1 MSSEIEELAGQDPL
15 PEPEKAPFS
24 WRNFLRKNVTQLGMI
39 FVFFGLWLFFIL
51 AAPETFLSPQI
62 YYAFMATTPLF
73 AIMAMP
79 LTMVIIAGEMDLSF
93 TSIMAI
99 GMVAFIAIFEPTGNV
114 SLAIL
119 AALAAGVASGLLNG
133 GLVVGIGIP
142 SLVAT
147 IGTQFFL
154 RGLSLVLLNGKGAT
168 LVGARESFVY
178 AMFVGKTIGKIPNQ
192 FWWSIVIAI
201 LCWIILNRTRLG
213 AHIYLIGDNVQS
225 ARLMGVNVNRTRLAV
240 FIMIGLA
247 AALAGVLASM
257 QVSFFWP
264 SLGEGYLL
272 STLAS
277 VFLGGTS
284 VFGGV
289 GTILG
294 TFLGSYII
302 GAINAGI
309 VAIGM
314 TGYWTELIYGL
325 IIVISVSMHVVLQR
339 RVK

>member
-1 MSSEIEELAGQDPL
+1 MSSDIEETTGEDPV
-15 PEPEKAPFS
+15 PEPKKKPFG
-24 WRNFLRKNVTQLGMI
+24 WKNFLRKNVTQLGMI
-39 FVFFGLWLFFIL
+39 IVFFGLWLFFIL
-51 AAPETFLSPQI
+51 AAPQTFLSPQI

-93 TSIMAI
+93 TSVMAI
-99 GMVAFIAIFEPTGNV
+99 GMVAFLAIFEPTGNV
-114 SLAIL
+114 TLAIL
-119 AALAAGVASGLLNG
+119 AALAAGVAAGVLNG

-178 AMFVGKTIGKIPNQ
+178 EMLVGKTIGKIPNQ
-192 FWWSIVIAI
+192 FWWSIAIAI
-201 LCWIILNRTRLG
+201 VCWIILNRTRLG
-213 AHIYLIGDNVQS
+213 AHIYLIGDNEQS
-225 ARLMGVNVNRTRLAV
+225 ARLMGVNVNRTRLTV

-247 AALAGVLASM
+247 AAFAGVLASL

-272 STLAS
+272 STFAS

-314 TGYWTELIYGL
+314 TGFWTQLIYGL
-325 IIVISVSMHVVLQR
+325 IILISVSMHVLLQR

>member
-1 MSSEIEELAGQDPL
+1 MSSEIEELSGEDPV
-15 PEPEKAPFS
+15 PEPQREPFK
-24 WRNFLRKNVTQLGMI
+24 WKNFLRKNATQLGMI

-51 AAPETFLSPQI
+51 AAPQTFLSPQI

-93 TSIMAI
+93 TSVMAI
-99 GMVAFIAIFEPTGNV
+99 GMVAFLAIFEPTGNV

-119 AALAAGVASGLLNG
+119 AALAAGVAAGVLNG

-178 AMFVGKTIGKIPNQ
+178 EMLVGKTIGKIPNQ
-192 FWWSIVIAI
+192 FWWSIAIAI
-201 LCWIILNRTRLG
+201 VCWIILNRTRLG
-213 AHIYLIGDNVQS
+213 AHIYLIGDNEQS
-225 ARLMGVNVNRTRLAV
+225 ARLMGVNVNRTRLTV

-247 AALAGVLASM
+247 AAFAGVLASL

-314 TGYWTELIYGL
+314 TGFWTQLIYGL
-325 IIVISVSMHVVLQR
+325 IILISVSMHVLLQR

>member
-1 MSSEIEELAGQDPL
+1 MSSEIEELSGEDL
-15 PEPEKAPFS
+15 VLEPKKEPINWK
-24 WRNFLRKNVTQLGMI
+24 NFLRKNVTQLGMI
-39 FVFFGLWLFFIL
+39 FVFFALWLFFIFS
-51 AAPETFLSPQI
+51 APETFLSPQI
-62 YYAFMATTPLF
+62 YFAFMATTPLF
-73 AIMAMP
+73 AIMALP

-93 TSIMAI
+93 PSIMAI
-99 GMVAFIAIFEPTGNV
+99 GMVAFIFIFEPTGNV
-114 SLAIL
+114 TLAIL
-119 AALAAGVASGLLNG
+119 AALSAGIASGILNG

-154 RGLSLVLLNGKGAT
+154 RGLSLVLLEGRGVT

-178 AMFVGKTIGKIPNQ
+178 ELFVGKAIGRIPNQ
-192 FWWSIVIAI
+192 FWWSIAIAI

-213 AHIYLIGDNVQS
+213 AHIYLIGDNEQS
-225 ARLMGVNVNRTRLAV
+225 ARLMGVNVNRTRMAV
-240 FIMIGLA
+240 FIIIGLA
-247 AALAGVLASM
+247 AAFAGVLASL

-284 VFGGV
+284 VFGGT

-309 VAIGM
+309 VAIGL
-314 TGYWTELIYGL
+314 TGFWTELIYGL
-325 IIVISVSMHVVLQR
+325 IIVVSVSMHVILR
-339 RVK
+339 RRIK

>member
-1 MSSEIEELAGQDPL
+1 MGSETEELSATDTVA
-15 PEPEKAPFS
+15 EPPKKGFS
-24 WRNFLRKNVTQLGMI
+24 WKNFMRRNATQLGMI
-39 FVFFGLWLFFIL
+39 LVFFGLWLFFIL
-51 AAPETFLSPQI
+51 AAPQTFLSPQI
-62 YYAFMATTPLF
+62 YYAFMATTPFF

-93 TSIMAI
+93 PSIMAI
-99 GMVAFIAIFEPTGNV
+99 GMVAFIFVFEPTGNV
-114 SLAIL
+114 GLALL
-119 AALAAGVASGLLNG
+119 AALTAGVASGVLNG
-133 GLVVGIGIP
+133 GLVVAIGIP

-154 RGLSLVLLNGKGAT
+154 RGLSLVLLQGKGAT
-168 LVGARESFVY
+168 LIEARETFVY
-178 AMFVGKTIGKIPNQ
+178 EMLVGRTLGSIPNQ
-192 FWWSIVIAI
+192 FWWSIAIAI
-201 LCWIILNRTRLG
+201 VCWIILNRTRLG
-213 AHIYLIGDNVQS
+213 AHIYLIGDNEKS
-225 ARLMGVNVNRTRLAV
+225 ARLMGVNVNRTRLIV
-240 FIMIGLA
+240 FIMMGLA
-247 AALAGVLASM
+247 AAFAGVLASL

-284 VFGGV
+284 VFGGT

-309 VAIGM
+309 VAIGL
-314 TGYWTELIYGL
+314 TGFWTELIYGL
-325 IIVISVSMHVVLQR
+325 IIIVSVSMHVIMQR
-339 RVK
+339 RIK

>member
-1 MSSEIEELAGQDPL
+1 MRSEIKELSGEDAAPVIVK
-15 PEPEKAPFS
+15 EPFS
-24 WRNFLRKNVTQLGMI
+24 WQNFLRKNATQLGMI
-39 FVFFGLWLFFIL
+39 IVFFGIWLFFIL
-51 AAPETFLSPQI
+51 SAPETFLSPQI

-73 AIMAMP
+73 AIMALP

-93 TSIMAI
+93 PSIMAI
-99 GMVAFIAIFEPTGNV
+99 GMVAFVFIFEPTGNV
-114 SLAIL
+114 VLAVF
-119 AALAAGVASGLLNG
+119 AALAAGVAAGLLNG

-154 RGLSLVLLNGKGAT
+154 RGLSLVLLQGKGAT
-168 LVGARESFVY
+168 LVEARESFIY
-178 AMFVGKTIGKIPNQ
+178 QLLVGKTIGSIPNQ
-192 FWWSIVIAI
+192 FWWSIGIAI
-201 LCWIILNRTRLG
+201 LCWIVLNRTRLG
-213 AHIYLIGDNVQS
+213 AHIYLIGDNEQS
-225 ARLMGVNVNRTRLAV
+225 ARLMGVNAKRTRMIV
-240 FIMIGLA
+240 FILIGLA
-247 AALAGVLASM
+247 SAFAGVLASL

-284 VFGGV
+284 VFGGT

-309 VAIGM
+309 VAIGL
-314 TGYWTELIYGL
+314 TGFWTELIYGL
-325 IIVISVSMHVVLQR
+325 IIVVSVSMHVVMQR
-339 RVK
+339 RIK

>member
-1 MSSEIEELAGQDPL
+1 
-15 PEPEKAPFS
+15 
-24 WRNFLRKNVTQLGMI
+24 
-39 FVFFGLWLFFIL
+39 
-51 AAPETFLSPQI
+51 
-62 YYAFMATTPLF
+62 
-73 AIMAMP
+73 MP

-93 TSIMAI
+93 TSVMAI
-99 GMVAFIAIFEPTGNV
+99 GMVAFLAIFEPTGNV
-114 SLAIL
+114 TLAIL
-119 AALAAGVASGLLNG
+119 AALAAGVAAGLLNG

-192 FWWSIVIAI
+192 FWWSIAIAI

-213 AHIYLIGDNVQS
+213 AHIYLIGDNEKS
-225 ARLMGVNVNRTRLAV
+225 ARLMGVNVNRTRLVV

-247 AALAGVLASM
+247 SAFAGVLASL

-309 VAIGM
+309 VAIGL
-314 TGYWTELIYGL
+314 TGFWTQLIYGL
-325 IIVISVSMHVVLQR
+325 IILISVSMHVILR
-339 RVK
+339 RRIR

>member
-1 MSSEIEELAGQDPL
+1 MGSETEELSATDTVA
-15 PEPEKAPFS
+15 EPPKKGFS
-24 WRNFLRKNVTQLGMI
+24 WKNFMRRNATQLGMI
-39 FVFFGLWLFFIL
+39 LVFFGLWLFFIL
-51 AAPETFLSPQI
+51 AAPQTFLSPQI
-62 YYAFMATTPLF
+62 YYAFMATTPFF

-93 TSIMAI
+93 PSIMAI
-99 GMVAFIAIFEPTGNV
+99 GMVAFIFVFEPTGNV
-114 SLAIL
+114 GLALL
-119 AALAAGVASGLLNG
+119 AALTAGVASGVLNG
-133 GLVVGIGIP
+133 GLVVAIGIP

-154 RGLSLVLLNGKGAT
+154 RGLSLVLLQGKGAT
-168 LVGARESFVY
+168 LIEARETFVY
-178 AMFVGKTIGKIPNQ
+178 EMLVGRTLGSIPNQ
-192 FWWSIVIAI
+192 FWWSIAIAI
-201 LCWIILNRTRLG
+201 VCWIILNRTRLG
-213 AHIYLIGDNVQS
+213 AHIYLIGDNEKS
-225 ARLMGVNVNRTRLAV
+225 ARLMGVNVNRTRLIV
-240 FIMIGLA
+240 FIIMGLA
-247 AALAGVLASM
+247 AAFAGVLASL

-284 VFGGV
+284 VFGGT

-309 VAIGM
+309 VAIGL
-314 TGYWTELIYGL
+314 TGFWTELIYGL
-325 IIVISVSMHVVLQR
+325 IIIVSVSMHVIMQR
-339 RVK
+339 RIK

>member
-1 MSSEIEELAGQDPL
+1 MSSETEELSGMDSVPGPQK
-15 PEPEKAPFS
+15 ESFNWK
-24 WRNFLRKNVTQLGMI
+24 NFLRSNATQLGMI
-39 FVFFGLWLFFIL
+39 LVFFGLWLFFIL
-51 AAPETFLSPQI
+51 SAPETFLSPQI

-73 AIMAMP
+73 AIMALP

-93 TSIMAI
+93 PSIMAI
-99 GMVAFIAIFEPTGNV
+99 GMVAFIFIFEPTGNV
-114 SLAIL
+114 FLALL
-119 AALAAGVASGLLNG
+119 AALAAGVGAGLLNA

-154 RGLSLVLLNGKGAT
+154 RGLSLVLLQGQGAT
-168 LVGARESFVY
+168 LIEARGSFIY
-178 AMFVGKTIGKIPNQ
+178 NLLVGKIIGGIPNQ
-192 FWWSIVIAI
+192 FWWSIAIAI
-201 LCWIILNRTRLG
+201 LCWVILNRTRLG
-213 AHIYLIGDNVQS
+213 AHIYLIGDNQKS
-225 ARLMGVNVNRTRLAV
+225 ARLMGVNVNRTRLTV
-240 FIMIGLA
+240 FIMMGLA
-247 AALAGVLASM
+247 AAFAGVLASL

-284 VFGGV
+284 VFGGT

-309 VAIGM
+309 VAIGL
-314 TGYWTELIYGL
+314 TGFWTELIYGL
-325 IIVISVSMHVVLQR
+325 IIIISVSMHVVMQKR
-339 RVK
+339 IK

>member
-1 MSSEIEELAGQDPL
+1 MNSEVEDLFAEDPI
-15 PEPEKAPFS
+15 PESKKAPIN
-24 WRNFLRKNVTQLGMI
+24 WKNFLRKNSTQLGII
-39 FVFFGLWLFFIL
+39 FVFFAIWLFFIL

-73 AIMAMP
+73 AIMALP
-79 LTMVIIAGEMDLSF
+79 LTMVIIAGDIDLSF
-93 TSIMAI
+93 PSIMAM
-99 GMVAFIAIFEPTGNV
+99 GMVAFIFVFELTGNV
-114 SLAIL
+114 GLAII
-119 AALAAGVASGLLNG
+119 AALSAGIASGFLNG
-133 GLVVGIGIP
+133 ALIVGIGIP

-154 RGLSLVLLNGKGAT
+154 RGLSLVLLDGKGAT
-168 LVGARESFVY
+168 LIAARESLIY
-178 AMFVGKTIGKIPNQ
+178 ELFVGKTIGRIPNQ
-192 FWWSIVIAI
+192 FWWSIAIAI
-201 LCWIILNRTRLG
+201 GCWIILNRTRLG

-240 FIMIGLA
+240 FIMMGLA
-247 AALAGVLASM
+247 AAFAGVLASL

-264 SLGEGYLL
+264 SLGQGYLL

-314 TGYWTELIYGL
+314 TGFWTQLIYGL
-325 IIVISVSMHVVLQR
+325 IIIISVSMHVVLQR
-339 RVK
+339 RIK